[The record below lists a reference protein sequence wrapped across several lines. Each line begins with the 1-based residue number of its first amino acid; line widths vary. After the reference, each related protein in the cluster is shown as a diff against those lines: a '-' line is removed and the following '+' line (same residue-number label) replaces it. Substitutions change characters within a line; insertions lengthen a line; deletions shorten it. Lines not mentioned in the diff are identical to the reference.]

1 MKFSWTRPD
10 MANLKLVVTAEDPT
24 FDEATLQK
32 WKEEGFN
39 VSYLPF
45 GNSRERY
52 AHTIEHLSDPL
63 ALGEN
68 YAIVGPLTLAPR
80 FWVHE
85 CPS

>member
-1 MKFSWTRPD
+1 MVRP
-10 MANLKLVVTAEDPT
+10 KLVVTAEELT

-32 WKEEGFN
+32 WREEGFE

-45 GNSRERY
+45 DRSREQY

-68 YAIVGPLTLAPR
+68 YAIVGLLAPALY
-80 FWVHE
+80 FWVHQ